1 MTDNRKVEIEKK
13 KSQLKFH
20 YLNDIHT
27 GEGTSDSPRLPEN
40 SQAGERFQSLF
51 DCEPLRRREPGEA
64 FPTLLNREGTSSK
77 EQTPHIQS
85 EEGSATKAG
94 PFSERKHGP
103 GNLMSQQ
110 SGAEIHDC
118 AVEKLAMHCFWK
130 DPTLEKLL
138 NNDSLHPYVRKY
150 QKQHEESRM
159 LIVFLTKEFNCTVSD
174 GIYSEAVEKD
184 IGLDI
189 VFVSVDGQYNNMNS
203 KWPFVSADEK
213 LFCFYMYHLLR
224 KTPACVLLVG
234 DAIGY
239 IGPAVGNPEFVALP
253 ATQCFVKFSIPNWQS
268 PMLAHKADF
277 SFLFGSDRLEYLRN
291 SQAVDPSTEVLIVH
305 MWGVWCKASQKYFD
319 AYERLRSRLPL
330 ATHMILHFDAHKGP
344 FTTDT
349 VLAYLPH
356 MHPDFLQAKD
366 VNGLFY
372 NYFKECEYTA
382 SPATFIYV
390 NSKLA
395 YVGEQHI
402 TCNLN
407 FFPELIRSAQEDPRF
422 AAD

>member
-13 KSQLKFH
+13 KSQLKFL

-27 GEGTSDSPRLPEN
+27 REGTSDSPRLPEN

-64 FPTLLNREGTSSK
+64 FPTLLNRERTSSK

-94 PFSERKHGP
+94 PFSERRHGL
-103 GNLMSQQ
+103 GNLVSQQ
-110 SGAEIHDC
+110 SGVEIHDC

-150 QKQHEESRM
+150 QKRLRM
-159 LIVFLTKEFNCTVSD
+159 LVVFLTKEFNYTTSD
-174 GIYSEAVEKD
+174 DIYSEAAKND
-184 IGLDI
+184 DDLDI
-189 VFVSVDGQYNNMNS
+189 VFVSADGQYNNMS
-203 KWPFVSADEK
+203 SQWPVVSADQN
-213 LFCFYMYHLLR
+213 LFCFYMYHLLC

-234 DAIGY
+234 NVIGY
-239 IGPAVGNPEFVALP
+239 LGPAVGNPEFVTLP
-253 ATQCFVKFSIPNWQS
+253 ATRFFFKFFIPNWQS
-268 PMLAHKADF
+268 PMLGRKADF
-277 SFLFGSDRLEYLRN
+277 SILFGNNRLEYLRN
-291 SQAVDPSTEVLIVH
+291 SKAVEPSTEVLIVH
-305 MWGVWCKASQKYFD
+305 IWGVWCKVSQEYFD
-319 AYERLRSRLPL
+319 AYDRLRSRLPT
-330 ATHMILHFDAHKGP
+330 ATHLILHLDAHEGL
-344 FTTDT
+344 FSTDT
-349 VLAYLPH
+349 VLAHLPH

-366 VNGLFY
+366 VDGFFFK
-372 NYFKECEYTA
+372 YFKQCEYLL

-395 YVGEQHI
+395 YVGVQHI
-402 TCNLN
+402 TCDLN
-407 FFPELIRSAQEDPRF
+407 YFPELIRSSQEDPRF